1 MPEEYE
7 NAIEWLDGQKTA
19 TVTVHSQ
26 KQKTALLRLA
36 KAHPDK
42 VKIVADPEENGGFL
56 LAHLPVSWIRFQ
68 APPPRGVMS
77 EEDRAKKRQLM
88 KAINDAKKGGQQRP
102 L

>member
-42 VKIVADPEENGGFL
+42 VTIKVHPHEPGQDGTMIV
-56 LAHLPVSWIRFQ
+56 HLPVGWIKFQ
-68 APPPRGVMS
+68 APPKLS
-77 EEDRAKKRQLM
+77 EEDKEKKRKLM
-88 KAINDAKKGGQQRP
+88 MAINDAKYASDVDD
-102 L
+102 

>member
-42 VKIVADPEENGGFL
+42 VTIKVHPHEPGQDGTMIV
-56 LAHLPVSWIRFQ
+56 HLPVGWIRFQ

-77 EEDRAKKRQLM
+77 EEEREKRRQRM
-88 KAINDAKKGGQQRP
+88 KALRAEQLAGLR
-102 L
+102 